1 MTLIVWAL
9 AILLIII
16 GMIGSLVPVLPGTV
30 LVFGGMVLAAWA
42 DGFTRVGI
50 PTLVVLALITVV
62 VYVIDFVAGVYGV
75 EKTGASRRAVIG
87 AALGTVVGLFFG
99 LPGLILGPF
108 VGAVAGEYTVRRHF
122 AGAGRAG
129 AGAWLGLVLGTA
141 AKIALNF
148 VMLGIFLAAYLL

>member
-1 MTLIVWAL
+1 MALILWIL
-9 AILLIII
+9 AILLVFI
-16 GMIGSLVPVLPGTV
+16 GMIGALIPILPGTV
-30 LVFGGMVLAAWA
+30 LVFGGLVLAAWA
-42 DGFTRVGI
+42 DGFTRVGP
-50 PTLVVLALITVV
+50 PTLIVLALITAA
-62 VYVIDFVAGVYGV
+62 VYVIDFVAGIYGV

-87 AALGTVVGLFFG
+87 AALGTVVGMFFG

-108 VGAVAGEYTVRRHF
+108 LGAVLGEYTVRRHL

-148 VMLGIFLAAYLL
+148 VMLGIFIAAYFL

>member
-1 MTLIVWAL
+1 MTLILWVL

-16 GMIGSLVPVLPGTV
+16 GMVGALVPVLPGTV
-30 LVFGGMVLAAWA
+30 LVFGGLVLAAWA
-42 DGFTRVGI
+42 DGFTRVGV
-50 PTLVVLALITVV
+50 PTLVVLALITVG

-75 EKTGASRRAVIG
+75 EKTGASRRALVG

-108 VGAVAGEYTVRRHF
+108 IGAVAGEYTVRRHL

-129 AGAWLGLVLGTA
+129 AGAWLGLALGTA

>member
-1 MTLIVWAL
+1 MTLILWAL
-9 AILLIII
+9 AILLIIV
-16 GMIGSLVPVLPGTV
+16 GMIGALVPVLPGTV

-50 PTLVVLALITVV
+50 PTLVVLALITAV
-62 VYVIDFVAGVYGV
+62 VYLIDFMAGVYGV

-108 VGAVAGEYTVRRHF
+108 VGAVAGEYTVRRHL

-129 AGAWLGLVLGTA
+129 AGAWLGLALGTA

-148 VMLGIFLAAYLL
+148 VMLGIFLVAYLL

>member
-1 MTLIVWAL
+1 MTLILWVL
-9 AILLIII
+9 AILLIVI
-16 GMIGSLVPVLPGTV
+16 GMIGALVPILPGTV

-50 PTLVVLALITVV
+50 PTLVVLALITVL

-87 AALGTVVGLFFG
+87 AALGTIVGLFFG

-108 VGAVAGEYTVRRHF
+108 IGAVAGEYTVRRHL

-129 AGAWLGLVLGTA
+129 AGAWLGIALGTA

>member
-1 MTLIVWAL
+1 MTLILWAL
-9 AILLIII
+9 AILLIVV
-16 GMIGSLVPVLPGTV
+16 GMIGALVPVLPGTV
-30 LVFGGMVLAAWA
+30 LVFGGLVLAAWA
-42 DGFTRVGI
+42 DGFTRVGM
-50 PTLVVLALITVV
+50 PTLVVLALITGL

-87 AALGTVVGLFFG
+87 AALGTLVGLFFG

-108 VGAVAGEYTVRRHF
+108 IGAVAGEYTVRRHL

-129 AGAWLGLVLGTA
+129 AGAWLGLALGTA

>member
-1 MTLIVWAL
+1 MTLILWVL
-9 AILLIII
+9 AILLIVI
-16 GMIGSLVPVLPGTV
+16 GMIGALVPILPGTV
-30 LVFGGMVLAAWA
+30 LVFGGMVLGAWA

-50 PTLVVLALITVV
+50 PTLVVLALITLL

-87 AALGTVVGLFFG
+87 AALGTIVGLFFG

-108 VGAVAGEYTVRRHF
+108 IGAVAGEYTVRRHL

-129 AGAWLGLVLGTA
+129 AGAWLGIALGTA

>member
-1 MTLIVWAL
+1 MTLILWAL
-9 AILLIII
+9 AILLIIV
-16 GMIGSLVPVLPGTV
+16 GMIGALVPVLPGTV

-50 PTLVVLALITVV
+50 PTLVVLALITAV
-62 VYVIDFVAGVYGV
+62 VYVIDFMAGIYGV

-108 VGAVAGEYTVRRHF
+108 VGAVAGEYTVRRHL

-129 AGAWLGLVLGTA
+129 AGAWLGLALGTA

-148 VMLGIFLAAYLL
+148 VMLGIFLVAYLL

>member
-1 MTLIVWAL
+1 MTLILWAL

-16 GMIGSLVPVLPGTV
+16 GMIGALVPVLPGTV

-50 PTLVVLALITVV
+50 PTLVVLALITAV
-62 VYVIDFVAGVYGV
+62 VYVIDFMAGVYGV

-108 VGAVAGEYTVRRHF
+108 VGAVAGEYTVRRHL

-129 AGAWLGLVLGTA
+129 AGAWLGLALGTA